1 MVNLLLI
8 FEFLIIPLLPKSPV
22 STNITPPSL
31 PNSATD
37 NIAESLAMKEKKRLH
52 LPWLEPFIL
61 LSPAGIWLAL
71 LLVLPT
77 LVIFELSL
85 VPNIKPGDI
94 VIPSGISNYLR
105 VFEPINLQVM
115 VRSLFFAV
123 GTTVLCLLL
132 GFPVAYWIAQMAPKR
147 WQNILLLG
155 FILPLWTSS
164 LLRSYAWITI
174 LRPTGVLN
182 TILTAIGL
190 PSLELLNRSPAV
202 LIGMAYSYLPY
213 MVLILYASLEKL
225 DKRLLEASAD
235 LGATP
240 VQTFW
245 KVTVPQTM
253 QGIAAGSLL
262 VFISGLGDFVDP
274 ELLGGASSMT
284 GARLIY
290 NQFLG
295 ATQNWG
301 FGSALS
307 MVLIFAVS
315 AAIALLIKYGDR
327 DAV

>member
-1 MVNLLLI
+1 M
-8 FEFLIIPLLPKSPV
+8 

-31 PNSATD
+31 PNPNATD
-37 NIAESLAMKEKKRLH
+37 GIGELTALNDKKGPRGR
-52 LPWLEPFIL
+52 WLEPLVL
-61 LSPAGIWLAL
+61 LSPAGLWLFL

-85 VPNIKPGDI
+85 VPNIRPGEA
-94 VIPSGISNYLR
+94 VNPSGLDNFLR
-105 VFEPINLQVM
+105 VFEPINLQVIG
-115 VRSLFFAV
+115 RSLYFAI
-123 GTTVLCLLL
+123 GTTVIGLIL

-147 WQNILLLG
+147 WQNLLILG

-182 TILTAIGL
+182 TVLTSIGL
-190 PSLELLNRSPAV
+190 PTLEILNSGPAV
-202 LIGMAYSYLPY
+202 LVGMAYSYLPY

-225 DKRLLEASAD
+225 DRRLLEAAAD
-235 LGATP
+235 LGANP
-240 VQTFW
+240 IQTFW
-245 KVTVPQTM
+245 KVTVPQTLP
-253 QGIAAGSLL
+253 GIAASSLL
-262 VFISGLGDFVDP
+262 VFISALGDFVDP

-307 MVLIFAVS
+307 VVLITAVS
-315 AAIALLIKYGDR
+315 VAIALLIKYGDKS
-327 DAV
+327 AAQH